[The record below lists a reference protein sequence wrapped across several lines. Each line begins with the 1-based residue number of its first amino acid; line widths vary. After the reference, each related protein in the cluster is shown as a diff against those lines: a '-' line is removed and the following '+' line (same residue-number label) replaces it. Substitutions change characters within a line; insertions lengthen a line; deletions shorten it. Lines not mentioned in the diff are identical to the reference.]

1 MSKEDLES
9 DRLKR
14 KRRGSQHSNR
24 IEDINA
30 WKYPRNLQYN
40 FTLQYTFALLG
51 SAFLVYVQKDYK
63 RQTKGYHLP
72 GIHSVVNEWIN
83 HSIGHG

>member
-9 DRLKR
+9 DLLKR
-14 KRRGSQHSNR
+14 KRPGSQHSNR
-24 IEDINA
+24 IEDISA

-51 SAFLVYVQKDYK
+51 SAFLVYKKTIKANK
-63 RQTKGYHLP
+63 RLP
-72 GIHSVVNEWIN
+72 LTWHSFR
-83 HSIGHG
+83 SK

>member
-51 SAFLVYVQKDYK
+51 SAFLVYKKTIKGKQKVTTY
-63 RQTKGYHLP
+63 LAFIP
-72 GIHSVVNEWIN
+72 
-83 HSIGHG
+83 